1 MNMLLS
7 SFIFLL
13 THLIYLHHH
22 IVPRGMS
29 ENSLLM
35 ELEPSVLQPVAVVL
49 SQKLYALPVLSL
61 LCFMMYF
68 ALKYYNL

>member
-1 MNMLLS
+1 
-7 SFIFLL
+7 
-13 THLIYLHHH
+13 
-22 IVPRGMS
+22 MS

-35 ELEPSVLQPVAVVL
+35 ELEPSVLQPIAVVL

-68 ALKYYNL
+68 ALKYYHL